1 MPSNTIKY
9 SSDVARRL
17 TKGYG
22 SITQPIYVKSDG
34 TIGTCTAYGSASV
47 ASAGKWATA
56 RTLTIG
62 ATGKSVDG
70 SGNVSWSLAEIGA
83 AASSHTHSYLPLSG
97 GIMTGQLYINY
108 NQDVGL
114 NQNGSLIVGPK
125 GGENIGID
133 GNEIMARSNGAA
145 STLYVNSDGGNVY
158 IGSGGIT
165 SVGTITSS
173 AGYLKSTLNGNTV
186 QIGSQNSSFTH
197 IYNSANIGFIF
208 NNTVATIT
216 GNLGTDAYPWNNIYI
231 GKANGAGI
239 YYAGTKAIYRMIRFI
254 DNTSD
259 IYGNGI
265 SIGGGGLVVLGA
277 GESAD
282 TILSNLS
289 LTAAGG
295 TETTYIGSDDEINFY
310 PQINSWDAAGRIYM
324 QAGRLWV
331 GVNGNTTRENQ
342 IGVQGGAGQ
351 MYMQCHASTT
361 GDRGIWIPAHG
372 SGSAHAVF
380 NVNTN
385 NQVSFADY
393 YTGTQTKLAYSQAA
407 LAASAISYL
416 TCWNG
421 YELRAINKAE
431 VANAADSSH
440 KWVRLAGDT
449 MTGNLTIS
457 GAGAHWTKWVNT
469 TTKVSIEMWSDTRD
483 QGIYTRG
490 YWTGSAYTAS
500 AGWILYR
507 STDSY
512 VHTSF
517 RLYGAVWNDYA
528 ETREVEKVEPGRV
541 VTETLNGQMI
551 LSIERLQP
559 GCKVVSDTYGFAL
572 GKIDE
577 KHMPIA
583 VAGRVLV
590 YPYRDR
596 NEYILGAAV
605 CSAPNGTVDIMTR
618 EEIIQYPERI
628 IGTVSEIPDYDV
640 WSGGDHHSGG
650 GTIENVSVNGRIW
663 IYVR

>member
-1 MPSNTIKY
+1 MPSNTIMY

-22 SITQPIYVKSDG
+22 STTQPIYVKSDG
-34 TIGTCTAYGSASV
+34 TIGTCTEQSS
-47 ASAGKWATA
+47 SSTWATA
-56 RTLTIG
+56 RTFTIG
-62 ATGKSVDG
+62 NTGKSVDG
-70 SGNVSWSLAEIGA
+70 SANVSWSKAEILG
-83 AASSHTHSYLPLSG
+83 SSTDANFYRGDQAWSNTL
-97 GIMTGQLYINY
+97 
-108 NQDVGL
+108 
-114 NQNGSLIVGPK
+114 
-125 GGENIGID
+125 
-133 GNEIMARSNGAA
+133 NGAFTA
-145 STLYVNSDGGNVY
+145 N
-158 IGSGGIT
+158 
-165 SVGTITSS
+165 GTITSS
-173 AGYLKSTLNGNTV
+173 GGYLKSTVNSNTV
-186 QIGSQNSSFTH
+186 TIGSQNSSFTH
-197 IYNSANIGFIF
+197 IYNSASIPFIF
-208 NNTVATIT
+208 NNSIETTT
-216 GNLGTDAYPWNNIYI
+216 GNLGSASYPWNNLYI

-239 YYAGTKAIYRMIRFI
+239 YYVGSQNTYRMIRFV
-254 DNTSD
+254 DNTGD

-265 SIGGGGLVVLGA
+265 SIGGGGLVVIGA

-289 LTAAGG
+289 LTASGG
-295 TETTYIGSDDEINFY
+295 TETTYIGADSSIDFY
-310 PQINSWDAAGRIYM
+310 PGINSWDASAKLTMTASRFW
-324 QAGRLWV
+324 A
-331 GVNGNTTRENQ
+331 GVNGNTTREAQ
-342 IGVQGGAGQ
+342 VGVQSGSGQ
-351 MYMQCHASTT
+351 IYMWSAASAT
-361 GDRGIWIPAHG
+361 GNRGIYVTAHG
-372 SGSAHAVF
+372 SGSARAAITIG
-380 NVNTN
+380 TN
-385 NQVSFADY
+385 NEIYYADGY
-393 YTGTQTKLAYSQAA
+393 NGASTRLAYSQSA
-407 LAASAISYL
+407 LAGSAISYL
-416 TCWNG
+416 ACWNG
-421 YELRAINKAE
+421 YELRAISKAE
-431 VANAADSSH
+431 VFNAVRDNGGDSR
-440 KWVRLAGDT
+440 WVNVTGDT

-541 VTETLNGQMI
+541 VTETSNGQMI
-551 LSIERLQP
+551 LSTERLQP

-628 IGTVSEIPDYDV
+628 IGTVSEIPDYDI
-640 WSGGDHHSGG
+640 WSGGDHHSEG
-650 GTIENVSVNGRIW
+650 GTIENVPVNGRIW